1 MWLIDVAKQP
11 DNRPLHIL
19 NAVLKRSKALS
30 PYGEALRGGSNT
42 ASQLWFMRSTWR
54 GRIVVYHGV
63 RMQAAILHA
72 TAEMRAAPR
81 PLPSSDWMKVISQW
95 GVISHTSL
103 WNRSLKLNGRIW
115 KISNFNFVY
124 ITWCYILYSS
134 LFPLNFPPDFSL
146 FAFPSCTHWGCS
158 L

>member
-1 MWLIDVAKQP
+1 MLPNNATAGHFTYATQCWKGAKHFP
-11 DNRPLHIL
+11 HMRG
-19 NAVLKRSKALS
+19 RSNIA
-30 PYGEALRGGSNT
+30 G
-42 ASQLWFMRSTWR
+42 QLWFMRSTWR

-63 RMQAAILHA
+63 SMHAAILHA

-103 WNRSLKLNGRIW
+103 WNRSLKLNGGIW
-115 KISNFNFVY
+115 KCHILIVFTSHSVIFFTHLCFLLISPL
-124 ITWCYILYSS
+124 IS
-134 LFPLNFPPDFSL
+134 LCLPSHNPSHS
-146 FAFPSCTHWGCS
+146 SCTYWGCS